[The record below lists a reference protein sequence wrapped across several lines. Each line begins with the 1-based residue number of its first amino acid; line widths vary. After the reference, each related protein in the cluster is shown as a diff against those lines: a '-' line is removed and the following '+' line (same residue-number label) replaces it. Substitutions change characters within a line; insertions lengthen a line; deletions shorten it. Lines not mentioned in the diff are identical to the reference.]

1 MTKNKLNIAILLA
14 ASTLCAASCNS
25 YDIASRQQ
33 EPGPAASSKSLI
45 TFAAGCADQAP
56 QKTAYQAG
64 EAGTVA
70 WINGDRI
77 SIFPVETTSND
88 LGTVINANGASCQIT
103 GLTDNASGYY
113 ALYPFD
119 SKVICN
125 YGKISG
131 LKIPSKQVA
140 AAGQYDPKAD
150 IIINALM
157 GAVGCLPTITAIECG
172 KHVAL
177 ANKETMV
184 MAGPVI
190 WDKLAENPKSF
201 ITPIDSEHSA
211 IFQCLEGGNREKE
224 VEFLEITA
232 SGGPFREWP
241 IEKFENITVAD
252 ALNHPVWSMG
262 KKITIDSASMMNKGL
277 EVLEAHFL
285 FHIPYEQIKVVVHP
299 QSMVHSLVQFRDGS
313 LMAQLGA
320 PDMRIPIQVALTW
333 PDRLPLK
340 TNRLDLP
347 TLAKLTFFEPDFNKF
362 RCLALA
368 FEAGRRGGI
377 VPAMMNAANE
387 VLVDRFLKGNL
398 KFTDIPKYVEMVMEK
413 APNVTGHL
421 TLDQVLE
428 ADAEARR
435 MTEGFL
441 K

>member
-1 MTKNKLNIAILLA
+1 MKNVVLLGATGSIGTSSVDVIHQHSDIFNLYAVAANSSVEKVAEIVRKYNVERVCMFNEMAAKELEGVLGKKVLAGMDGLCELA
-14 ASTLCAASCNS
+14 A
-25 YDIASRQQ
+25 
-33 EPGPAASSKSLI
+33 
-45 TFAAGCADQAP
+45 
-56 QKTAYQAG
+56 
-64 EAGTVA
+64 
-70 WINGDRI
+70 
-77 SIFPVETTSND
+77 
-88 LGTVINANGASCQIT
+88 
-103 GLTDNASGYY
+103 
-113 ALYPFD
+113 
-119 SKVICN
+119 
-125 YGKISG
+125 
-131 LKIPSKQVA
+131 
-140 AAGQYDPKAD
+140 DPKAD

-157 GAVGCLPTITAIECG
+157 GAVGCLPTITAIEHG

-211 IFQCLEGGNREKE
+211 IFQCLEGGKRESE

-285 FHIPYEQIKVVVHP
+285 FHIPYDQIKVVVHP

-333 PDRLPLK
+333 PDRLKLETK
-340 TNRLDLP
+340 RLDLP

-377 VPAMMNAANE
+377 VPSMMNAANE

-421 TLDQVLE
+421 SLEQVLE
-428 ADAEARR
+428 ADKEARL

>member
-1 MTKNKLNIAILLA
+1 MKNVVLLGATGSIGTSSVDVIQQHSDIFNLYAVAANSSVEKVAEIVRKYNVERVCMFNEAAAKELEGVLGKKVLAGMEGLCELA
-14 ASTLCAASCNS
+14 A
-25 YDIASRQQ
+25 
-33 EPGPAASSKSLI
+33 
-45 TFAAGCADQAP
+45 
-56 QKTAYQAG
+56 
-64 EAGTVA
+64 
-70 WINGDRI
+70 
-77 SIFPVETTSND
+77 
-88 LGTVINANGASCQIT
+88 
-103 GLTDNASGYY
+103 
-113 ALYPFD
+113 
-119 SKVICN
+119 
-125 YGKISG
+125 
-131 LKIPSKQVA
+131 
-140 AAGQYDPKAD
+140 DPKAD

-157 GAVGCLPTITAIECG
+157 GAVGCLPTITAIEHG

-211 IFQCLEGGNREKE
+211 IFQCLEGGKRESE

-241 IEKFENITVAD
+241 IEKFKNITVAD

-285 FHIPYEQIKVVVHP
+285 FHIPYDQIKVVVHP

-333 PDRLPLK
+333 PDRLKLETK
-340 TNRLDLP
+340 RLDLP

-368 FEAGRRGGI
+368 FDAGRRGGI

-398 KFTDIPKYVEMVMEK
+398 KFTDIPKYVEMVMDK

-421 TLDQVLE
+421 SLEQVLE
-428 ADAEARR
+428 ADKEARR
-435 MTEGFL
+435 MTEDFL
-441 K
+441 IRK

>member
-1 MTKNKLNIAILLA
+1 MKNVVLLGATGSIGTSSVDVILQHSDIFKLYAVAANSSVDKVAEIVRKFKVERVCMFNEVAAKELEKVIGMPVLAGMDGLCELA
-14 ASTLCAASCNS
+14 A
-25 YDIASRQQ
+25 
-33 EPGPAASSKSLI
+33 
-45 TFAAGCADQAP
+45 
-56 QKTAYQAG
+56 
-64 EAGTVA
+64 
-70 WINGDRI
+70 
-77 SIFPVETTSND
+77 
-88 LGTVINANGASCQIT
+88 
-103 GLTDNASGYY
+103 
-113 ALYPFD
+113 
-119 SKVICN
+119 
-125 YGKISG
+125 
-131 LKIPSKQVA
+131 
-140 AAGQYDPKAD
+140 DPKAD

-157 GAVGCLPTITAIECG
+157 GAVGCLPTITAIEHG

-211 IFQCLEGGNREKE
+211 IFQCLSGRPEKE

-232 SGGPFREWP
+232 SGGPFRERP
-241 IEKFENITVAD
+241 IEKFESITVAD

-333 PDRLPLK
+333 PDRLPLETK
-340 TNRLDLP
+340 RLDLP
-347 TLAKLTFFEPDFNKF
+347 TLQKLTFFEPDFNKF

-387 VLVDRFLKGNL
+387 VLVDAFLKGNL
-398 KFTDIPKYVEMVMEK
+398 KFTDIPKHVETIMAG
-413 APNVTGHL
+413 APTVTGHL

-428 ADAEARR
+428 ADAEARKL
-435 MTEGFL
+435 TEAL
-441 K
+441 IK

>member
-1 MTKNKLNIAILLA
+1 MKNVVLLGATGSIGTSSVDVIHQHSDIFNLYAVAANSSVEKVAEIVRKYNVERVCMFNETAAKELEGVLGKKVLAGMDGLCELA
-14 ASTLCAASCNS
+14 A
-25 YDIASRQQ
+25 
-33 EPGPAASSKSLI
+33 
-45 TFAAGCADQAP
+45 
-56 QKTAYQAG
+56 
-64 EAGTVA
+64 
-70 WINGDRI
+70 
-77 SIFPVETTSND
+77 
-88 LGTVINANGASCQIT
+88 
-103 GLTDNASGYY
+103 
-113 ALYPFD
+113 
-119 SKVICN
+119 
-125 YGKISG
+125 
-131 LKIPSKQVA
+131 
-140 AAGQYDPKAD
+140 DPKAD

-157 GAVGCLPTITAIECG
+157 GAVGCLPTITAIEHG

-211 IFQCLEGGNREKE
+211 IFQCLEGGKRESE

-241 IEKFENITVAD
+241 VEKFEKITVAD

-285 FHIPYEQIKVVVHP
+285 FHIPYDQIKVVVHP

-333 PDRLPLK
+333 PDRLKLETK
-340 TNRLDLP
+340 RLDLP

-377 VPAMMNAANE
+377 VPSMMNAANE

-421 TLDQVLE
+421 SLEQVLE
-428 ADAEARR
+428 ADKEARL

>member
-1 MTKNKLNIAILLA
+1 MKNVVLLGATGSIGTSSVDVIQQHSDIFNLYAVAANSSVQKVAEIVRKYNVERVCMFNEAAAKELEGVLGKKVLAGMEGLCELA
-14 ASTLCAASCNS
+14 A
-25 YDIASRQQ
+25 
-33 EPGPAASSKSLI
+33 
-45 TFAAGCADQAP
+45 
-56 QKTAYQAG
+56 
-64 EAGTVA
+64 
-70 WINGDRI
+70 
-77 SIFPVETTSND
+77 
-88 LGTVINANGASCQIT
+88 
-103 GLTDNASGYY
+103 
-113 ALYPFD
+113 
-119 SKVICN
+119 
-125 YGKISG
+125 
-131 LKIPSKQVA
+131 
-140 AAGQYDPKAD
+140 DPKAD

-157 GAVGCLPTITAIECG
+157 GAVGCLPTITAIEHG

-211 IFQCLEGGNREKE
+211 IFQCLEGGKRESE

-285 FHIPYEQIKVVVHP
+285 FHIPYDQIKVVVHP

-333 PDRLPLK
+333 PDRLKLETK
-340 TNRLDLP
+340 RLDLP

-368 FEAGRRGGI
+368 FDAGRRGGI
-377 VPAMMNAANE
+377 VPSMMNAANE

-398 KFTDIPKYVEMVMEK
+398 KFTDIPKYVEMVMDK

-421 TLDQVLE
+421 SLEQVLE
-428 ADAEARR
+428 ADKEARR
-435 MTEGFL
+435 MTEDFL
-441 K
+441 IRK

>member
-1 MTKNKLNIAILLA
+1 MKNVVLLGATGSIGTSSVDVIHQHSDIFNLYAVAANSSVEKVAEIVRKYNVERVCMFNEAAAKELEGVLGKKVLAGMDGLCELA
-14 ASTLCAASCNS
+14 A
-25 YDIASRQQ
+25 
-33 EPGPAASSKSLI
+33 
-45 TFAAGCADQAP
+45 
-56 QKTAYQAG
+56 
-64 EAGTVA
+64 
-70 WINGDRI
+70 
-77 SIFPVETTSND
+77 
-88 LGTVINANGASCQIT
+88 
-103 GLTDNASGYY
+103 
-113 ALYPFD
+113 
-119 SKVICN
+119 
-125 YGKISG
+125 
-131 LKIPSKQVA
+131 
-140 AAGQYDPKAD
+140 DPKAD

-157 GAVGCLPTITAIECG
+157 GAVGCLPTITAIEHG

-211 IFQCLEGGNREKE
+211 IFQCLEGGKRESE

-285 FHIPYEQIKVVVHP
+285 FHIPYDQIKVVVHP

-333 PDRLPLK
+333 PDRLKLETK
-340 TNRLDLP
+340 RLDLP

-377 VPAMMNAANE
+377 VPSMMNAANE

-413 APNVTGHL
+413 APNVSGHL
-421 TLDQVLE
+421 SLEQVLE
-428 ADAEARR
+428 ADKEARL

>member
-1 MTKNKLNIAILLA
+1 MKNVVLLGATGSIGTSSVDVIQQHSDIFNLYAVAANSSVEKVAEIVRKYNVERVCMFNEAAAKELEGVLGKKVLAGMDGLCELA
-14 ASTLCAASCNS
+14 A
-25 YDIASRQQ
+25 
-33 EPGPAASSKSLI
+33 
-45 TFAAGCADQAP
+45 
-56 QKTAYQAG
+56 
-64 EAGTVA
+64 
-70 WINGDRI
+70 
-77 SIFPVETTSND
+77 
-88 LGTVINANGASCQIT
+88 
-103 GLTDNASGYY
+103 
-113 ALYPFD
+113 
-119 SKVICN
+119 
-125 YGKISG
+125 
-131 LKIPSKQVA
+131 
-140 AAGQYDPKAD
+140 DPKAD

-157 GAVGCLPTITAIECG
+157 GAVGCLPTITAIEHG

-211 IFQCLEGGNREKE
+211 IFQCLEGGKRESE

-285 FHIPYEQIKVVVHP
+285 FHIPYDQIKVVVHP

-333 PDRLPLK
+333 PERLKLETK
-340 TNRLDLP
+340 RLDLP

-368 FEAGRRGGI
+368 FDAGRRGGI

-398 KFTDIPKYVEMVMEK
+398 KFTDIPKYVEMVMDK

-421 TLDQVLE
+421 SLEQVLE
-428 ADAEARR
+428 ADKEARL
-435 MTEGFL
+435 MTESFL

>member
-1 MTKNKLNIAILLA
+1 MKNVVLLGATGSIGTSSVDVIQQHSDIFNLYAVAANSSVEKVAEIVRKYNVERVCMFNEIAAKELEIVLGKKVLAGMDGLCELA
-14 ASTLCAASCNS
+14 A
-25 YDIASRQQ
+25 
-33 EPGPAASSKSLI
+33 
-45 TFAAGCADQAP
+45 
-56 QKTAYQAG
+56 
-64 EAGTVA
+64 
-70 WINGDRI
+70 
-77 SIFPVETTSND
+77 
-88 LGTVINANGASCQIT
+88 
-103 GLTDNASGYY
+103 
-113 ALYPFD
+113 
-119 SKVICN
+119 
-125 YGKISG
+125 
-131 LKIPSKQVA
+131 
-140 AAGQYDPKAD
+140 DPKAD

-157 GAVGCLPTITAIECG
+157 GAVGCLPTITAIEHG

-211 IFQCLEGGNREKE
+211 IFQCLEGGKRESE

-241 IEKFENITVAD
+241 IEKFKNITVAD

-285 FHIPYEQIKVVVHP
+285 FHIPYDQIKVVVHP

-333 PDRLPLK
+333 PDRLKLETK
-340 TNRLDLP
+340 RLDLP

-377 VPAMMNAANE
+377 VPSMMNAANE

-398 KFTDIPKYVEMVMEK
+398 KFTDIPKYVEMVMEN

-421 TLDQVLE
+421 SLEQVLE
-428 ADAEARR
+428 ADKEARR

>member
-1 MTKNKLNIAILLA
+1 MKNVVLLGATGSIGTSSVDVILQHSDIFKLYAVAANSSVAKVAEIVRKFKVERVCMFDPNAAKELEKELGIKVLAGMEGLCELA
-14 ASTLCAASCNS
+14 A
-25 YDIASRQQ
+25 
-33 EPGPAASSKSLI
+33 
-45 TFAAGCADQAP
+45 
-56 QKTAYQAG
+56 
-64 EAGTVA
+64 
-70 WINGDRI
+70 
-77 SIFPVETTSND
+77 
-88 LGTVINANGASCQIT
+88 
-103 GLTDNASGYY
+103 
-113 ALYPFD
+113 
-119 SKVICN
+119 
-125 YGKISG
+125 
-131 LKIPSKQVA
+131 
-140 AAGQYDPKAD
+140 DPKAD

-157 GAVGCLPTITAIECG
+157 GAVGCLPTITAIEHG

-211 IFQCLEGGNREKE
+211 IFQCLSGRPEKE

-241 IEKFENITVAD
+241 IEKFEQITVAD

-333 PDRLPLK
+333 PDRLPLETK
-340 TNRLDLP
+340 RLDLP

-387 VLVDRFLKGNL
+387 VLVDAFLKGNL
-398 KFTDIPKYVEMVMEK
+398 KFTDIPKHVETIMTGAPTVM
-413 APNVTGHL
+413 GHL

-428 ADAEARR
+428 ADAEARKL
-435 MTEGFL
+435 TEALL
-441 K
+441 KSK

>member
-1 MTKNKLNIAILLA
+1 MKNVVLLGATGSIGTSSVDVIQQHSDIFNLYAVAANSSVQKVAEIVRKYNVERVCMFNEAAAKELEGVLGKKVLAGMDGLCELA
-14 ASTLCAASCNS
+14 A
-25 YDIASRQQ
+25 
-33 EPGPAASSKSLI
+33 
-45 TFAAGCADQAP
+45 
-56 QKTAYQAG
+56 
-64 EAGTVA
+64 
-70 WINGDRI
+70 
-77 SIFPVETTSND
+77 
-88 LGTVINANGASCQIT
+88 
-103 GLTDNASGYY
+103 
-113 ALYPFD
+113 
-119 SKVICN
+119 
-125 YGKISG
+125 
-131 LKIPSKQVA
+131 
-140 AAGQYDPKAD
+140 DPKAD

-157 GAVGCLPTITAIECG
+157 GAVGCLPTITAIEHG

-211 IFQCLEGGNREKE
+211 IFQCLEGGKRESE

-285 FHIPYEQIKVVVHP
+285 FHIPYDQIKVVVHP

-333 PDRLPLK
+333 PDRLKLETK
-340 TNRLDLP
+340 RLDLP

-377 VPAMMNAANE
+377 VPSMMNAANE
-387 VLVDRFLKGNL
+387 VLVDHFLKGNL

-421 TLDQVLE
+421 SLEQVLE
-428 ADAEARR
+428 ADKEARL

>member
-1 MTKNKLNIAILLA
+1 MKNVVLLGATGSIGTSSVDVIQQHSDIFNLYAVAANSSVQKVAEIVRKYNVERVCMFNEAAAKELEGVLGKKVLAGMDGLCELA
-14 ASTLCAASCNS
+14 A
-25 YDIASRQQ
+25 
-33 EPGPAASSKSLI
+33 
-45 TFAAGCADQAP
+45 
-56 QKTAYQAG
+56 
-64 EAGTVA
+64 
-70 WINGDRI
+70 
-77 SIFPVETTSND
+77 
-88 LGTVINANGASCQIT
+88 
-103 GLTDNASGYY
+103 
-113 ALYPFD
+113 
-119 SKVICN
+119 
-125 YGKISG
+125 
-131 LKIPSKQVA
+131 
-140 AAGQYDPKAD
+140 DPKAD

-157 GAVGCLPTITAIECG
+157 GAVGCLPTITAIEHG

-211 IFQCLEGGNREKE
+211 IFQCLEGGKRESE

-285 FHIPYEQIKVVVHP
+285 FHIPYDQIKVVVHP

-333 PDRLPLK
+333 PDRLMLETK
-340 TNRLDLP
+340 RLDLP

-377 VPAMMNAANE
+377 VPSMMNAANE

-398 KFTDIPKYVEMVMEK
+398 KFTDIPKYVEMVMDK

-421 TLDQVLE
+421 SLEQVLE
-428 ADAEARR
+428 ADKEARR
-435 MTEGFL
+435 MTEDFL
-441 K
+441 IRK

>member
-1 MTKNKLNIAILLA
+1 MKNVVLLGATGSIGTSSVDVIHQHSDIFNLYAVAANSSVEKVAEIVRKYHVERVCMFNEAAAKELEGVLGKKVLAGMDGLCELA
-14 ASTLCAASCNS
+14 A
-25 YDIASRQQ
+25 
-33 EPGPAASSKSLI
+33 
-45 TFAAGCADQAP
+45 
-56 QKTAYQAG
+56 
-64 EAGTVA
+64 
-70 WINGDRI
+70 
-77 SIFPVETTSND
+77 
-88 LGTVINANGASCQIT
+88 
-103 GLTDNASGYY
+103 
-113 ALYPFD
+113 
-119 SKVICN
+119 
-125 YGKISG
+125 
-131 LKIPSKQVA
+131 
-140 AAGQYDPKAD
+140 DPKAD

-157 GAVGCLPTITAIECG
+157 GAVGCLPTITAIEHG

-211 IFQCLEGGNREKE
+211 IFQCLEGGKRESE

-285 FHIPYEQIKVVVHP
+285 FHIPYDQIKVVVHP

-333 PDRLPLK
+333 PDRLKLETK
-340 TNRLDLP
+340 RLDLP

-377 VPAMMNAANE
+377 VPSMMNAANE

-398 KFTDIPKYVEMVMEK
+398 KFTDIPKYVEMVMDK

-421 TLDQVLE
+421 SLEQVLE
-428 ADAEARR
+428 ADKEARL

>member
-1 MTKNKLNIAILLA
+1 MKKVCLLGATGSIGTSTLDVLEQHSDLFSLHSLA
-14 ASTLCAASCNS
+14 ANSSWQKVAEIVRKRHVKRVCMFDETAAAALKKELGMEVLVGMEGLRELAADPEV
-25 YDIASRQQ
+25 DI
-33 EPGPAASSKSLI
+33 
-45 TFAAGCADQAP
+45 
-56 QKTAYQAG
+56 
-64 EAGTVA
+64 
-70 WINGDRI
+70 
-77 SIFPVETTSND
+77 
-88 LGTVINANGASCQIT
+88 VINS
-103 GLTDNASGYY
+103 
-113 ALYPFD
+113 
-119 SKVICN
+119 
-125 YGKISG
+125 
-131 LKIPSKQVA
+131 
-140 AAGQYDPKAD
+140 
-150 IIINALM
+150 LM
-157 GAVGCLPTITAIECG
+157 GAVGCLPTITAIEQG

-211 IFQCLEGGNREKE
+211 IFQCLEGGKREKE

-285 FHIPYEQIKVVVHP
+285 FHIPYDQIKVVVHP

-333 PDRLPLK
+333 PDRLQLETK
-340 TNRLDLP
+340 RLDLP
-347 TLAKLTFFEPDFNKF
+347 TLAKLTFFEPDFEKF

-368 FEAGRRGGI
+368 FDAGRRGGI

-398 KFTDIPKYVEMVMEK
+398 KFTDIPKYVEKVMAK
-413 APNVTGHL
+413 APDVTGRL
-421 TLDQVLE
+421 SLDQVLE

-435 MTEGFL
+435 MTVDFL

>member
-1 MTKNKLNIAILLA
+1 MKNVVLLGATGSIGTSSVDVIQQHSDIFNLYAVAANSSVEKVAEIVRKYNVERVCMFNETSAKELESVLGKKVLAGMDGLCELA
-14 ASTLCAASCNS
+14 A
-25 YDIASRQQ
+25 
-33 EPGPAASSKSLI
+33 
-45 TFAAGCADQAP
+45 
-56 QKTAYQAG
+56 
-64 EAGTVA
+64 
-70 WINGDRI
+70 
-77 SIFPVETTSND
+77 
-88 LGTVINANGASCQIT
+88 
-103 GLTDNASGYY
+103 
-113 ALYPFD
+113 
-119 SKVICN
+119 
-125 YGKISG
+125 
-131 LKIPSKQVA
+131 
-140 AAGQYDPKAD
+140 DPKAD

-157 GAVGCLPTITAIECG
+157 GAVGCLPTITAIEHG

-211 IFQCLEGGNREKE
+211 IFQCLEGGKRESE

-285 FHIPYEQIKVVVHP
+285 FHIPYDQIKVVVHP

-333 PDRLPLK
+333 PDRLKLETK
-340 TNRLDLP
+340 RLDLP

-368 FEAGRRGGI
+368 FDAGRRGGV

-398 KFTDIPKYVEMVMEK
+398 KFTDIPKYVEMVMDK

-421 TLDQVLE
+421 SLEQVLE
-428 ADAEARR
+428 ADKEARL

>member
-1 MTKNKLNIAILLA
+1 MKNVVLLGATGSIATSSVDVILQHSDIFNLYAVAANSSVAKVAEIVRKFKVERVCMFDPNAAKELEKELGIKVLAGMEGLCELA
-14 ASTLCAASCNS
+14 A
-25 YDIASRQQ
+25 
-33 EPGPAASSKSLI
+33 
-45 TFAAGCADQAP
+45 
-56 QKTAYQAG
+56 
-64 EAGTVA
+64 
-70 WINGDRI
+70 
-77 SIFPVETTSND
+77 
-88 LGTVINANGASCQIT
+88 
-103 GLTDNASGYY
+103 
-113 ALYPFD
+113 
-119 SKVICN
+119 
-125 YGKISG
+125 
-131 LKIPSKQVA
+131 
-140 AAGQYDPKAD
+140 DPKAD

-157 GAVGCLPTITAIECG
+157 GAVGCLPTITAIEHG

-211 IFQCLEGGNREKE
+211 IFQCLSGRPEKE

-241 IEKFENITVAD
+241 IEKFEQITVAD

-320 PDMRIPIQVALTW
+320 PDMRIPIQVALTC
-333 PDRLPLK
+333 PDRLPLETK
-340 TNRLDLP
+340 RLALP

-398 KFTDIPKYVEMVMEK
+398 KFTDIPKHVETIMAG
-413 APNVTGHL
+413 APTVTGHL
-421 TLDQVLE
+421 TLNQVLE
-428 ADAEARR
+428 ADAEARKL
-435 MTEGFL
+435 TAAL
-441 K
+441 IK

>member
-1 MTKNKLNIAILLA
+1 MKNVVLLGATGSIGTSTVDVCLQHSDLFKVYAVAANSSVEKVAEIVRKFKVERVCMFKPEAAKELSAMLNMPVLSGMEGLCELA
-14 ASTLCAASCNS
+14 A
-25 YDIASRQQ
+25 
-33 EPGPAASSKSLI
+33 
-45 TFAAGCADQAP
+45 
-56 QKTAYQAG
+56 
-64 EAGTVA
+64 
-70 WINGDRI
+70 
-77 SIFPVETTSND
+77 
-88 LGTVINANGASCQIT
+88 
-103 GLTDNASGYY
+103 
-113 ALYPFD
+113 
-119 SKVICN
+119 
-125 YGKISG
+125 
-131 LKIPSKQVA
+131 
-140 AAGQYDPKAD
+140 DPKAD

-157 GAVGCLPTITAIECG
+157 GAVGCLPTITAIEHG

-190 WDKLAENPKSF
+190 WDKLAENPKAF

-211 IFQCLEGGNREKE
+211 IFQCLADRPNKE
-224 VEFLEITA
+224 VECLEITA
-232 SGGPFREWP
+232 SGGPFRTWD
-241 IEKFENITVAD
+241 IERFENITVAD

-262 KKITIDSASMMNKGL
+262 RKITIDSASMMNKGL

-333 PDRLPLK
+333 PERLPLETK
-340 TNRLDLP
+340 RLDLP
-347 TLAKLTFFEPDFNKF
+347 TLGQLTFFEPDFNKF

-368 FEAGRRGGI
+368 FEAGRRGGV

-387 VLVDRFLKGNL
+387 VLVDRFLDGKL
-398 KFTDIPKYVEMVMEK
+398 KFTDIPRHVETIING
-413 APNVTGHL
+413 APNLTGRL

-435 MTEGFL
+435 LTLDLL

>member
-1 MTKNKLNIAILLA
+1 MKNVVLLGATGSIGTSSVDVILQHSDIFKLYAVAANSSVAKVAEIVRKFKVQRVCMFDPNAAKELEKELGMPVLAGMEGLCELA
-14 ASTLCAASCNS
+14 A
-25 YDIASRQQ
+25 D
-33 EPGPAASSKSLI
+33 
-45 TFAAGCADQAP
+45 P
-56 QKTAYQAG
+56 Q
-64 EAGTVA
+64 
-70 WINGDRI
+70 
-77 SIFPVETTSND
+77 
-88 LGTVINANGASCQIT
+88 
-103 GLTDNASGYY
+103 
-113 ALYPFD
+113 
-119 SKVICN
+119 
-125 YGKISG
+125 
-131 LKIPSKQVA
+131 
-140 AAGQYDPKAD
+140 AD

-157 GAVGCLPTITAIECG
+157 GAVGCLPTITAIEHG

-211 IFQCLEGGNREKE
+211 IFQCLSGRPEKE

-241 IEKFENITVAD
+241 IEKFEQITVAD

-333 PDRLPLK
+333 PDRLPLETK
-340 TNRLDLP
+340 RLDLP

-387 VLVDRFLKGNL
+387 VLVDAFLKGNL
-398 KFTDIPKYVEMVMEK
+398 KFTDIPKHVETIMTG
-413 APNVTGHL
+413 APTVTGHL

-435 MTEGFL
+435 LTAAL
-441 K
+441 IK

>member
-1 MTKNKLNIAILLA
+1 MKNVVLLGATGSIGTSSVDVIHQHSDIFNLYAVAANSSVEKVAEIVRKYNVERVCMFNETAAKELEGVLGKKVLVGMDGLCELA
-14 ASTLCAASCNS
+14 A
-25 YDIASRQQ
+25 
-33 EPGPAASSKSLI
+33 
-45 TFAAGCADQAP
+45 
-56 QKTAYQAG
+56 
-64 EAGTVA
+64 
-70 WINGDRI
+70 
-77 SIFPVETTSND
+77 
-88 LGTVINANGASCQIT
+88 
-103 GLTDNASGYY
+103 
-113 ALYPFD
+113 
-119 SKVICN
+119 
-125 YGKISG
+125 
-131 LKIPSKQVA
+131 
-140 AAGQYDPKAD
+140 DPKAD

-157 GAVGCLPTITAIECG
+157 GAVGCLPTITAIEHG

-211 IFQCLEGGNREKE
+211 IFQCLEGGKRESE

-285 FHIPYEQIKVVVHP
+285 FHIPYDQIKVVVHP

-333 PDRLPLK
+333 PDRLKLETK
-340 TNRLDLP
+340 RLDLP

-377 VPAMMNAANE
+377 VPSMMNAANE

-421 TLDQVLE
+421 SLEQVLE
-428 ADAEARR
+428 ADKEARL

>member
-1 MTKNKLNIAILLA
+1 MKNVVLLGATGSIGTSSVDVIHQHSDIFNLYAVAANSSVEKVAEIVRKYNVERVCMFNETAAKELEGVLGKKVLAGMDGLCELA
-14 ASTLCAASCNS
+14 A
-25 YDIASRQQ
+25 
-33 EPGPAASSKSLI
+33 
-45 TFAAGCADQAP
+45 
-56 QKTAYQAG
+56 
-64 EAGTVA
+64 
-70 WINGDRI
+70 
-77 SIFPVETTSND
+77 
-88 LGTVINANGASCQIT
+88 
-103 GLTDNASGYY
+103 
-113 ALYPFD
+113 
-119 SKVICN
+119 
-125 YGKISG
+125 
-131 LKIPSKQVA
+131 
-140 AAGQYDPKAD
+140 DPKAN

-157 GAVGCLPTITAIECG
+157 GAVGCLPTITAIEHG

-211 IFQCLEGGNREKE
+211 IFQCLEGGKREHE

-241 IEKFENITVAD
+241 IEKFEKITVAD

-285 FHIPYEQIKVVVHP
+285 FHIPYDQIKVVVHP

-333 PDRLPLK
+333 PDRLKLETK
-340 TNRLDLP
+340 RLDLP

-377 VPAMMNAANE
+377 VPSMMNAANE

-421 TLDQVLE
+421 SLEQVLE
-428 ADAEARR
+428 ADKEARL

>member
-1 MTKNKLNIAILLA
+1 MKNVVLLGATGSIGTSSVDVIQQHSDIFNLYAVAANSSVQKVAEIVRKYNVERVCMFNEAAAKELEGVLGKKVLAGMDGLCELA
-14 ASTLCAASCNS
+14 A
-25 YDIASRQQ
+25 
-33 EPGPAASSKSLI
+33 
-45 TFAAGCADQAP
+45 
-56 QKTAYQAG
+56 
-64 EAGTVA
+64 
-70 WINGDRI
+70 
-77 SIFPVETTSND
+77 
-88 LGTVINANGASCQIT
+88 
-103 GLTDNASGYY
+103 
-113 ALYPFD
+113 
-119 SKVICN
+119 
-125 YGKISG
+125 
-131 LKIPSKQVA
+131 
-140 AAGQYDPKAD
+140 DPKAD

-157 GAVGCLPTITAIECG
+157 GAVGCLPTITAIEHG

-211 IFQCLEGGNREKE
+211 IFQCLEGGKRESE

-285 FHIPYEQIKVVVHP
+285 FHIPYDQIKVVVHP

-333 PDRLPLK
+333 PDRLKLETK
-340 TNRLDLP
+340 RLDLP

-368 FEAGRRGGI
+368 FDAGRRGGI

-398 KFTDIPKYVEMVMEK
+398 KFTDIPKYVEMVMDK

-421 TLDQVLE
+421 SLEQVLE
-428 ADAEARR
+428 ADKEARR
-435 MTEGFL
+435 MTEDFL
-441 K
+441 IRK

>member
-1 MTKNKLNIAILLA
+1 MKNVVLLGATGSIGTSSVDVIQQHSDIFNLYAVAANSSVEKVAEIVRKYNVERVCMFNEAAAKELEGVLGKKVLAGMDGLCELA
-14 ASTLCAASCNS
+14 A
-25 YDIASRQQ
+25 
-33 EPGPAASSKSLI
+33 
-45 TFAAGCADQAP
+45 
-56 QKTAYQAG
+56 
-64 EAGTVA
+64 
-70 WINGDRI
+70 
-77 SIFPVETTSND
+77 
-88 LGTVINANGASCQIT
+88 
-103 GLTDNASGYY
+103 
-113 ALYPFD
+113 
-119 SKVICN
+119 
-125 YGKISG
+125 
-131 LKIPSKQVA
+131 
-140 AAGQYDPKAD
+140 DPKAD
-150 IIINALM
+150 IVINALM
-157 GAVGCLPTITAIECG
+157 GAVGCLPTITAIEHG

-211 IFQCLEGGNREKE
+211 IFQCLEGGKRESE

-285 FHIPYEQIKVVVHP
+285 FHIPYDQIKVVVHP

-333 PDRLPLK
+333 PERLKLETK
-340 TNRLDLP
+340 RLDLP

-368 FEAGRRGGI
+368 FDAGRRGGI

-398 KFTDIPKYVEMVMEK
+398 KFTDIPKYVEMVMDK

-421 TLDQVLE
+421 SLEQVLE
-428 ADAEARR
+428 ADREARR

>member
-1 MTKNKLNIAILLA
+1 MKNVVLLGATGSIGTSSVDVIQQHSDIFNLYAVAANSSVEKVAEIVRKYNVERVCMFNEAAAKELEGVLGKKVLAGMDGLCELA
-14 ASTLCAASCNS
+14 A
-25 YDIASRQQ
+25 
-33 EPGPAASSKSLI
+33 
-45 TFAAGCADQAP
+45 
-56 QKTAYQAG
+56 
-64 EAGTVA
+64 
-70 WINGDRI
+70 
-77 SIFPVETTSND
+77 
-88 LGTVINANGASCQIT
+88 
-103 GLTDNASGYY
+103 
-113 ALYPFD
+113 
-119 SKVICN
+119 
-125 YGKISG
+125 
-131 LKIPSKQVA
+131 
-140 AAGQYDPKAD
+140 DPKAD

-157 GAVGCLPTITAIECG
+157 GAVGCLPTITAIEHG

-211 IFQCLEGGNREKE
+211 IFQCLEGGKRESE

-285 FHIPYEQIKVVVHP
+285 FHIPYDQIKVVVHP

-333 PDRLPLK
+333 PDRLKLETK
-340 TNRLDLP
+340 RLDLP

-368 FEAGRRGGI
+368 FDAGRRGGI

-398 KFTDIPKYVEMVMEK
+398 KFTDIPKYVEMVMDK

-421 TLDQVLE
+421 SLEQVLE
-428 ADAEARR
+428 ADKEARR
-435 MTEGFL
+435 MTESFL

>member
-1 MTKNKLNIAILLA
+1 MKNVVLLGATGSIGTSSVDVIQQHSDIFNLYAVAANSSVEKVAEIVRKYNVERVCMFNEAAAKKLEGVLGKKVLAGMDGLCELA
-14 ASTLCAASCNS
+14 A
-25 YDIASRQQ
+25 
-33 EPGPAASSKSLI
+33 
-45 TFAAGCADQAP
+45 
-56 QKTAYQAG
+56 
-64 EAGTVA
+64 
-70 WINGDRI
+70 
-77 SIFPVETTSND
+77 
-88 LGTVINANGASCQIT
+88 
-103 GLTDNASGYY
+103 
-113 ALYPFD
+113 
-119 SKVICN
+119 
-125 YGKISG
+125 
-131 LKIPSKQVA
+131 
-140 AAGQYDPKAD
+140 DPKAD

-157 GAVGCLPTITAIECG
+157 GAVGCLPTITAIEHG

-211 IFQCLEGGNREKE
+211 IFQCLEGGKRESE

-285 FHIPYEQIKVVVHP
+285 FHIPYDQIKVVVHP

-333 PDRLPLK
+333 PERLKLETK
-340 TNRLDLP
+340 RLDLP

-368 FEAGRRGGI
+368 FDAGRRGGI

-398 KFTDIPKYVEMVMEK
+398 KFTDIPKYVEMVMDK
-413 APNVTGHL
+413 APNVTGRL
-421 TLDQVLE
+421 SLEQVLE
-428 ADAEARR
+428 ADKEARL

>member
-1 MTKNKLNIAILLA
+1 MKNVVLLGATGSIGTSSVDVIQQHSDIFNLYAVAANSSVEKVAEIVRKYNVERVCMFNEAAAKELEGVLGKKVLAGMDGLCELA
-14 ASTLCAASCNS
+14 A
-25 YDIASRQQ
+25 
-33 EPGPAASSKSLI
+33 
-45 TFAAGCADQAP
+45 
-56 QKTAYQAG
+56 
-64 EAGTVA
+64 
-70 WINGDRI
+70 
-77 SIFPVETTSND
+77 
-88 LGTVINANGASCQIT
+88 
-103 GLTDNASGYY
+103 
-113 ALYPFD
+113 
-119 SKVICN
+119 
-125 YGKISG
+125 
-131 LKIPSKQVA
+131 
-140 AAGQYDPKAD
+140 DPKAD

-157 GAVGCLPTITAIECG
+157 GAVGCLPTITAIEHG

-211 IFQCLEGGNREKE
+211 IFQCLEGGKRESE

-285 FHIPYEQIKVVVHP
+285 FHIPYDQIKVVVHP

-333 PDRLPLK
+333 PERLKLETK
-340 TNRLDLP
+340 RLDLP

-368 FEAGRRGGI
+368 FDAGRRGGI

-398 KFTDIPKYVEMVMEK
+398 KFTDIPKYVEMVMDK

-421 TLDQVLE
+421 SLEQVLE
-428 ADAEARR
+428 ADKEARR

>member
-1 MTKNKLNIAILLA
+1 MKNVVLLGATGSIGTSSVDVIHQHSDIFNLYAVAANSSVEKVAEIVRKYNVERVCMFNEAAAKELEGVLGKKVLAGMDGLCELA
-14 ASTLCAASCNS
+14 A
-25 YDIASRQQ
+25 
-33 EPGPAASSKSLI
+33 
-45 TFAAGCADQAP
+45 
-56 QKTAYQAG
+56 
-64 EAGTVA
+64 
-70 WINGDRI
+70 
-77 SIFPVETTSND
+77 
-88 LGTVINANGASCQIT
+88 
-103 GLTDNASGYY
+103 
-113 ALYPFD
+113 
-119 SKVICN
+119 
-125 YGKISG
+125 
-131 LKIPSKQVA
+131 
-140 AAGQYDPKAD
+140 DPKAD

-157 GAVGCLPTITAIECG
+157 GAVGCLPTITAIEHG

-211 IFQCLEGGNREKE
+211 IFQCLEGGKREHE

-241 IEKFENITVAD
+241 IEKFEKITVAD

-285 FHIPYEQIKVVVHP
+285 FHIPYDQIKVVVHP

-333 PDRLPLK
+333 PDRLKLETK
-340 TNRLDLP
+340 RLDLP

-377 VPAMMNAANE
+377 VPSMMNAANE

-398 KFTDIPKYVEMVMEK
+398 KFTDIPKYVEMVMDK

-421 TLDQVLE
+421 SLEQVLE
-428 ADAEARR
+428 ADKEARL

>member
-1 MTKNKLNIAILLA
+1 MKNVVLLGATGSIGTSSVDVIHQHSDIFNLYAVAANSSVEKVAEIVRKYNVERVCMFNEAAAKELESVLGRKVLAGMDGLCELA
-14 ASTLCAASCNS
+14 A
-25 YDIASRQQ
+25 
-33 EPGPAASSKSLI
+33 
-45 TFAAGCADQAP
+45 
-56 QKTAYQAG
+56 
-64 EAGTVA
+64 
-70 WINGDRI
+70 
-77 SIFPVETTSND
+77 
-88 LGTVINANGASCQIT
+88 
-103 GLTDNASGYY
+103 
-113 ALYPFD
+113 
-119 SKVICN
+119 
-125 YGKISG
+125 
-131 LKIPSKQVA
+131 
-140 AAGQYDPKAD
+140 DPKAD

-157 GAVGCLPTITAIECG
+157 GAVGCLPTITAIEHG

-211 IFQCLEGGNREKE
+211 IFQCLEGGKRESE

-285 FHIPYEQIKVVVHP
+285 FHIPYDQIKVVVHP

-333 PDRLPLK
+333 PDRLKLETK
-340 TNRLDLP
+340 RLDLP

-377 VPAMMNAANE
+377 VPSMMNAANE
-387 VLVDRFLKGNL
+387 VPVDRFLKGNL
-398 KFTDIPKYVEMVMEK
+398 KFTDIPKNVEMVMDK

-421 TLDQVLE
+421 SLEQVLE
-428 ADAEARR
+428 ADKEARL

>member
-1 MTKNKLNIAILLA
+1 MKNVVLLGATGSIGTSSVDVILQHSDIFKLYAVAANSSVAKVAEIVRKFKVERVCMFDPNAAKELEKELGMKVLAGMEGLCELA
-14 ASTLCAASCNS
+14 A
-25 YDIASRQQ
+25 
-33 EPGPAASSKSLI
+33 
-45 TFAAGCADQAP
+45 
-56 QKTAYQAG
+56 
-64 EAGTVA
+64 
-70 WINGDRI
+70 
-77 SIFPVETTSND
+77 
-88 LGTVINANGASCQIT
+88 
-103 GLTDNASGYY
+103 
-113 ALYPFD
+113 
-119 SKVICN
+119 
-125 YGKISG
+125 
-131 LKIPSKQVA
+131 
-140 AAGQYDPKAD
+140 DPKAD

-157 GAVGCLPTITAIECG
+157 GAVGCLPTITAIEHG

-211 IFQCLEGGNREKE
+211 IFQCLSGRPEKE

-241 IEKFENITVAD
+241 IEKFESITVAD

-333 PDRLPLK
+333 PDRLPLETK
-340 TNRLDLP
+340 RLDLP

-387 VLVDRFLKGNL
+387 VLVDAFLKDNL
-398 KFTDIPKYVEMVMEK
+398 KFTDIPKHVETIMSG
-413 APNVTGHL
+413 APTVTGHL
-421 TLDQVLE
+421 TLEQVLE
-428 ADAEARR
+428 ADAEARKL
-435 MTEGFL
+435 TAAL
-441 K
+441 IK

>member
-1 MTKNKLNIAILLA
+1 MKNVVLLGATGSIGTSSVDVIQQHSDLFHLYAVAANSSVNKVAEIVRKYNVERVCMFNEVAAKELEIVLGRKVLVGMEGLCELA
-14 ASTLCAASCNS
+14 A
-25 YDIASRQQ
+25 
-33 EPGPAASSKSLI
+33 
-45 TFAAGCADQAP
+45 
-56 QKTAYQAG
+56 
-64 EAGTVA
+64 
-70 WINGDRI
+70 
-77 SIFPVETTSND
+77 
-88 LGTVINANGASCQIT
+88 
-103 GLTDNASGYY
+103 
-113 ALYPFD
+113 
-119 SKVICN
+119 
-125 YGKISG
+125 
-131 LKIPSKQVA
+131 
-140 AAGQYDPKAD
+140 DPKAD

-157 GAVGCLPTITAIECG
+157 GAVGCLPTITAIEHG

-211 IFQCLEGGNREKE
+211 IFQCLEGGKRESE

-241 IEKFENITVAD
+241 IEKFEKITVAD

-285 FHIPYEQIKVVVHP
+285 FHIPYDQIKVVVHP

-333 PDRLPLK
+333 PDRLKLETK
-340 TNRLDLP
+340 RLDLP

-377 VPAMMNAANE
+377 VPSMMNAANE

-398 KFTDIPKYVEMVMEK
+398 KFTDIPKYVKMVMEK

-421 TLDQVLE
+421 SLEQVLE
-428 ADAEARR
+428 ADKEARL

>member
-1 MTKNKLNIAILLA
+1 MKNVVLLGATGSIGSSSVDVIQQHSDIFNLYAVAANSSVEKVAEIVRKYNVERVCMFNEAAAKELEGVLGKKVLAGMDGLCELA
-14 ASTLCAASCNS
+14 A
-25 YDIASRQQ
+25 
-33 EPGPAASSKSLI
+33 
-45 TFAAGCADQAP
+45 
-56 QKTAYQAG
+56 
-64 EAGTVA
+64 
-70 WINGDRI
+70 
-77 SIFPVETTSND
+77 
-88 LGTVINANGASCQIT
+88 
-103 GLTDNASGYY
+103 
-113 ALYPFD
+113 
-119 SKVICN
+119 
-125 YGKISG
+125 
-131 LKIPSKQVA
+131 
-140 AAGQYDPKAD
+140 DPKAD

-157 GAVGCLPTITAIECG
+157 GAVGCLPTITAIEHG

-211 IFQCLEGGNREKE
+211 IFQCLEGGKRESE

-285 FHIPYEQIKVVVHP
+285 FHIPYDQIKVVVHP

-333 PDRLPLK
+333 PDRLKLETK
-340 TNRLDLP
+340 RLDLP

-368 FEAGRRGGI
+368 FDAGRRGGI

-398 KFTDIPKYVEMVMEK
+398 KFTDIPKYVEMVMDK

-421 TLDQVLE
+421 SLEQVLE
-428 ADAEARR
+428 ADKEARR

>member
-1 MTKNKLNIAILLA
+1 MKNVVLLGATGSIGTSSVDVIQQHSDIFNLYAVAANSSVEKVAEIVRKYNVERVCMFNDAAAKELEGVLGKKVLAGMDGLCELA
-14 ASTLCAASCNS
+14 A
-25 YDIASRQQ
+25 
-33 EPGPAASSKSLI
+33 
-45 TFAAGCADQAP
+45 
-56 QKTAYQAG
+56 
-64 EAGTVA
+64 
-70 WINGDRI
+70 
-77 SIFPVETTSND
+77 
-88 LGTVINANGASCQIT
+88 
-103 GLTDNASGYY
+103 
-113 ALYPFD
+113 
-119 SKVICN
+119 
-125 YGKISG
+125 
-131 LKIPSKQVA
+131 
-140 AAGQYDPKAD
+140 DPKAD

-157 GAVGCLPTITAIECG
+157 GAVGCLPTITAIEHG

-184 MAGPVI
+184 MAGSVI

-211 IFQCLEGGNREKE
+211 IFQCLEGGKRESE

-285 FHIPYEQIKVVVHP
+285 FHIPYDQIKVVVHP

-333 PDRLPLK
+333 PDRLKLETK
-340 TNRLDLP
+340 RLDLP

-368 FEAGRRGGI
+368 FDAGRRGGI

-398 KFTDIPKYVEMVMEK
+398 KFTDIPKYVEMVMDK

-421 TLDQVLE
+421 SLEQVLE
-428 ADAEARR
+428 ADKEARL

>member
-1 MTKNKLNIAILLA
+1 MKNVVLLGATGSIGTSSVDVIQQHSDIFNLYAVAANSSVEKVAEIVRKYNVERVCMFNEAAAKELESVLGKKVLAGMDGLCELA
-14 ASTLCAASCNS
+14 A
-25 YDIASRQQ
+25 
-33 EPGPAASSKSLI
+33 
-45 TFAAGCADQAP
+45 
-56 QKTAYQAG
+56 
-64 EAGTVA
+64 
-70 WINGDRI
+70 
-77 SIFPVETTSND
+77 
-88 LGTVINANGASCQIT
+88 
-103 GLTDNASGYY
+103 
-113 ALYPFD
+113 
-119 SKVICN
+119 
-125 YGKISG
+125 
-131 LKIPSKQVA
+131 
-140 AAGQYDPKAD
+140 DPKAD

-157 GAVGCLPTITAIECG
+157 GAVGCLPTITAIEHG

-211 IFQCLEGGNREKE
+211 IFQCLEGGKRESE

-285 FHIPYEQIKVVVHP
+285 FHIPYDQIKVVVHP

-333 PDRLPLK
+333 PDRLKLETK
-340 TNRLDLP
+340 RLDLP

-368 FEAGRRGGI
+368 FDAGRRGGI
-377 VPAMMNAANE
+377 VPSMMNAANE

-413 APNVTGHL
+413 APNVSGHL
-421 TLDQVLE
+421 SLEQVLE
-428 ADAEARR
+428 ADKEARL

>member
-1 MTKNKLNIAILLA
+1 MKNVVLLGATGSIGTSSVDVIHQHSDIFNLYAVAANSSVEKVAEIVRKYNVERVCMFNETAAKELEGVLGRKVLAGMDGLCELA
-14 ASTLCAASCNS
+14 A
-25 YDIASRQQ
+25 
-33 EPGPAASSKSLI
+33 
-45 TFAAGCADQAP
+45 
-56 QKTAYQAG
+56 
-64 EAGTVA
+64 
-70 WINGDRI
+70 
-77 SIFPVETTSND
+77 
-88 LGTVINANGASCQIT
+88 
-103 GLTDNASGYY
+103 
-113 ALYPFD
+113 
-119 SKVICN
+119 
-125 YGKISG
+125 
-131 LKIPSKQVA
+131 
-140 AAGQYDPKAD
+140 DPKAD

-157 GAVGCLPTITAIECG
+157 GAVGCLPTITAIEHG

-211 IFQCLEGGNREKE
+211 IFQCLEGGKRESE

-285 FHIPYEQIKVVVHP
+285 FHIPYDQIKVVVHP

-333 PDRLPLK
+333 PDRLKLETK
-340 TNRLDLP
+340 RLDLP

-368 FEAGRRGGI
+368 FDAGRRGGI
-377 VPAMMNAANE
+377 VPSMMNAANE

-398 KFTDIPKYVEMVMEK
+398 KFTDIPKYVEMVMDK

-421 TLDQVLE
+421 SLEQVLE
-428 ADAEARR
+428 ADKEARF

>member
-1 MTKNKLNIAILLA
+1 MKNVVLLGATGSIGTSSVDVIQQHSDIFNLYAVAANSSVQKVAEIVRKYNVERVCMFNEAAAKELEGVLGKKVLAGMDGLCELA
-14 ASTLCAASCNS
+14 A
-25 YDIASRQQ
+25 
-33 EPGPAASSKSLI
+33 
-45 TFAAGCADQAP
+45 
-56 QKTAYQAG
+56 
-64 EAGTVA
+64 
-70 WINGDRI
+70 
-77 SIFPVETTSND
+77 
-88 LGTVINANGASCQIT
+88 
-103 GLTDNASGYY
+103 
-113 ALYPFD
+113 
-119 SKVICN
+119 
-125 YGKISG
+125 
-131 LKIPSKQVA
+131 
-140 AAGQYDPKAD
+140 DPKAD

-157 GAVGCLPTITAIECG
+157 GAVGCLPTITAIEHG

-211 IFQCLEGGNREKE
+211 IFQCLEGGKRESE

-262 KKITIDSASMMNKGL
+262 TKITIDSAYMMNKGL

-285 FHIPYEQIKVVVHP
+285 FHIPYDQIKVVVHP

-333 PDRLPLK
+333 PDRLKLETK
-340 TNRLDLP
+340 RLDLP

-377 VPAMMNAANE
+377 VPSMMNAANE

-421 TLDQVLE
+421 SLEQVLE
-428 ADAEARR
+428 ADKEARR
-435 MTEGFL
+435 MTESFL

>member
-1 MTKNKLNIAILLA
+1 MKNVVLLGATGSIGTSTVDVCLQHSDLFKVYAVAANSSVEKVAEIVRKFKVERVCMFKPEAAKELSAMLNMPVLSGMEGLCELA
-14 ASTLCAASCNS
+14 A
-25 YDIASRQQ
+25 
-33 EPGPAASSKSLI
+33 
-45 TFAAGCADQAP
+45 
-56 QKTAYQAG
+56 
-64 EAGTVA
+64 
-70 WINGDRI
+70 
-77 SIFPVETTSND
+77 
-88 LGTVINANGASCQIT
+88 
-103 GLTDNASGYY
+103 
-113 ALYPFD
+113 
-119 SKVICN
+119 
-125 YGKISG
+125 
-131 LKIPSKQVA
+131 
-140 AAGQYDPKAD
+140 DPKAD

-157 GAVGCLPTITAIECG
+157 GAVGCLPTITAIEHG

-190 WDKLAENPKSF
+190 WDKLAENPKAF

-211 IFQCLEGGNREKE
+211 IFQCLADRPNKE
-224 VEFLEITA
+224 VECLEITA
-232 SGGPFREWP
+232 SGGPFRTWD
-241 IEKFENITVAD
+241 IECFENITVAD

-262 KKITIDSASMMNKGL
+262 RKITIDSASMMNKGL

-333 PDRLPLK
+333 PERLPLETK
-340 TNRLDLP
+340 RLDLP
-347 TLAKLTFFEPDFNKF
+347 TLGQLTFFEPDFNKF

-368 FEAGRRGGI
+368 FEAGRRGGV

-387 VLVDRFLKGNL
+387 VLVDRFLDGKL
-398 KFTDIPKYVEMVMEK
+398 KFTDIPRHVETVING
-413 APNVTGHL
+413 APNLTGRL

-435 MTEGFL
+435 LTL
-441 K
+441 DLIK